1 MEELGIES
9 LGQFD
14 RFVVNPVVANGENL
28 KDISHL
34 TELAY
39 RYSSNVL
46 ERLTSR
52 SFARMKKYLVE
63 NDLKAVPLDKGAGYC
78 ITKKSVYLRKPNDVL
93 VSPQFQVVEEGN
105 QRRVEIE
112 EEFNR
117 SLKLLKDANKS
128 NADFDEKSR
137 SCGAQPARLYGL
149 AKLHKQGS
157 PLRPILSFPGSCY
170 ENLSQSLSR
179 WLEQLPGA
187 NIETSSQNER
197 SCCQR

>member
-1 MEELGIES
+1 MKNY
-9 LGQFD
+9 
-14 RFVVNPVVANGENL
+14 RF
-28 KDISHL
+28 
-34 TELAY
+34 
-39 RYSSNVL
+39 
-46 ERLTSR
+46 
-52 SFARMKKYLVE
+52 E

-78 ITKKSVYLRKPNDVL
+78 ITKKSVYLQKPNAVL

-105 QRRVEIE
+105 QRRVIKIE

-128 NADFDEKSR
+128 TAEFDEKSR
-137 SCGAQPARLYGL
+137 SCGAQPARLCSL
-149 AKLHKQGS
+149 AKVHKQGS

-170 ENLSQSLSR
+170 ENFPRFLSLSR

-197 SCCQR
+197 SCCQRQGIISFDLKSLYANVLVTESIQLAADFLFGQEIVPRVSKFF